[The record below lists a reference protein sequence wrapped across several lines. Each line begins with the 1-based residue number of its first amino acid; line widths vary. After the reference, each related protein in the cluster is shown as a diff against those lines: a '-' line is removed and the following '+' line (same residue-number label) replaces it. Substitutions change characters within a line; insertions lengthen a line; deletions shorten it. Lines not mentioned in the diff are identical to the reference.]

1 MKTMGKMGV
10 PGTQWL
16 GVLCVFMAVE
26 GVSKKGT
33 KKRQEKGPAQSPEEE
48 QHFRDEEGGQYSN
61 CTTAYG
67 IFPTQGS
74 NLSLWHWQADSLPL
88 SDQ

>member
-61 CTTAYG
+61 CIWNLPNPGIKPESLALAGGLFTTE
-67 IFPTQGS
+67 
-74 NLSLWHWQADSLPL
+74 
-88 SDQ
+88 

>member
-1 MKTMGKMGV
+1 MGKMGV
-10 PGTQWL
+10 PGPRWL

-48 QHFRDEEGGQYSN
+48 QHFRDETEPRKSV
-61 CTTAYG
+61 
-67 IFPTQGS
+67 
-74 NLSLWHWQADSLPL
+74 
-88 SDQ
+88 